1 MLSITHAQLKTLQ
14 SRTSAEFVRQMVAHV
29 RDCYPQRAADQSGAE
44 VAALVQEALREA
56 QNHDIVLQDDIR
68 RFVECCVTYG
78 SRLSAREDTRWIG
91 DILNRRDLD
100 GTQKMDIIDSREL
113 QRLRGQA

>member
-1 MLSITHAQLKTLQ
+1 VLRH
-14 SRTSAEFVRQMVAHV
+14 VRQ
-29 RDCYPQRAADQSGAE
+29 PP
-44 VAALVQEALREA
+44 
-56 QNHDIVLQDDIR
+56 
-68 RFVECCVTYG
+68 
-78 SRLSAREDTRWIG
+78 LSAREDTRWIG